1 MYALYQQFKLR
12 RKTLYLAV
20 YYFDKYMAK
29 FPKDQNHP
37 GLVADA
43 CMLIAM
49 KYEEI
54 YPPSVTRWQKTQFIA
69 DIIGM

>member
-1 MYALYQQFKLR
+1 M
-12 RKTLYLAV
+12 T
-20 YYFDKYMAK
+20 K

-54 YPPSVTRWQKTQFIA
+54 YPPSITRWQKTQFIGH
-69 DIIGM
+69 ILGM